1 MALVGM
7 SAAAK
12 TMDERTRAEVVD
24 RIAADST
31 PVLSRYSDAGE
42 LVFDLAS
49 NVAIARA

>member
-1 MALVGM
+1 
-7 SAAAK
+7 
-12 TMDERTRAEVVD
+12 VVD